1 MTATGGPRRI
11 VSFLP
16 AATEMIY
23 ALGLQDQ
30 LVGVT
35 QECDY
40 PPEVL
45 AKPIVVRCAIDLE
58 GKTPNEIDGI
68 VRERLR
74 TGEPLYAVDEPLL
87 RSLSPDLIV
96 AQDLCEVCAPSGNEV
111 THVLKTL
118 PSPPDI
124 LYMTPTSLNEVFDNL
139 RQLGRRFEREAQA
152 ETFIASARKRLAEIH
167 RRASASP
174 RRPCVFCME
183 WSAPLY
189 CSGHW
194 VPEMVELAGGVDAL
208 ARPRDDS
215 RRVSWDEVRRWAPEV
230 LLVSPCGCH
239 LPGAL
244 AHVPQLERL
253 SGWDDIPAVRGER
266 VYAVDASS
274 YFARPGPRVVD
285 GVELLAHL
293 IHPELFHWAGARD
306 AYAKIRSPTP
316 GPRGAPTGSVLP
328 EVR

>member
-1 MTATGGPRRI
+1 MKEIGGPRRI

-16 AATEMIY
+16 AATEMIC
-23 ALGLQDQ
+23 ALGLQEQ

-45 AKPIVVRCAIDLE
+45 AKPIVVRCAVDLE
-58 GKTPNEIDGI
+58 GKTANEIDGI
-68 VRERLR
+68 VCERLR
-74 TGEPLYAVDEPLL
+74 TGESLYAVDERML

-118 PSPPDI
+118 HNPPDI
-124 LYMTPTSLNEVFDNL
+124 LYMTPTSLDEVFDNVH
-139 RQLGRRFEREAQA
+139 QLGRRSGREARA
-152 ETFIASARKRLAEIH
+152 ETLIASARKRLAEIKG
-167 RRASASP
+167 RTCASP
-174 RRPCVFCME
+174 RRPRVFCME
-183 WSAPLY
+183 WSDPLY

-208 ARPRDDS
+208 ARPGNDS
-215 RRVSWDEVRRWAPEV
+215 RRVSWEEVRRWAPEV
-230 LLVSPCGCH
+230 LLIAPCGCH
-239 LPGAL
+239 LRAAL

-253 SGWDDIPAVRGER
+253 SGWDDIPAVRGGR

-293 IHPELFHWAGARD
+293 IHPELFPWTGARD
-306 AYAKIRSPTP
+306 AYAKIRPPTP
-316 GPRGAPTGSVLP
+316 RPRGALRGSVLP
-328 EVR
+328 DVG